1 MSAERAAEQ
10 LIKTPAE
17 ISMGFDVRSHQYE
30 RCLDRESCVYTF
42 KNTERNNNKASQ
54 YETKS
59 LLYMIGLRPDK
70 KQISILAI
78 DCFNDVTGLSSG
90 GKLWDL
96 QSKGEANLTPQK
108 IGKYLYTLYSNYHSV
123 FKFHEF
129 IFFMPVLKD
138 SYLQKDVGY
147 FYGLENF
154 KVAEQ
159 DKIILGL
166 SKELNRVHGV
176 VSRPKID
183 SFLERVVFVEDR
195 ELSHNYVKN
204 ILDFKGRDKKSDLFY
219 DEIFKE
225 IRDRQIVKKASCI
238 EGMSISRPL
247 DVLSLGRHIETK
259 DIHILL
265 VNRFVG
271 IDLFSP
277 MQGVPIEFYSE
288 AKSRDLDMEDLRD
301 LIQDCQAKISRA
313 FFNKNSKK
321 EFWKVLEIVLS
332 SIEKNRSVT
341 ILDVFKNVELL
352 VKRLAVLDRDSVLF
366 LSALIKEGL
375 NK

>member
-1 MSAERAAEQ
+1 MQR
-10 LIKTPAE
+10 
-17 ISMGFDVRSHQYE
+17 
-30 RCLDRESCVYTF
+30 
-42 KNTERNNNKASQ
+42 
-54 YETKS
+54 
-59 LLYMIGLRPDK
+59 
-70 KQISILAI
+70 
-78 DCFNDVTGLSSG
+78 
-90 GKLWDL
+90 
-96 QSKGEANLTPQK
+96 
-108 IGKYLYTLYSNYHSV
+108 
-123 FKFHEF
+123 
-129 IFFMPVLKD
+129 
-138 SYLQKDVGY
+138 DVGY

-176 VSRPKID
+176 VNRAKID

-204 ILDFKGRDKKSDLFY
+204 ILDFKGRDKKTDLFY

-238 EGMSISRPL
+238 EGMSISSPL

-271 IDLFSP
+271 NDLFSP

-321 EFWKVLEIVLS
+321 EFWKVLEVVLS
-332 SIEKNRSVT
+332 SIEKNPSVT

-352 VKRLAVLDRDSVLF
+352 VRRLAILDRDSVLF

>member
-1 MSAERAAEQ
+1 M
-10 LIKTPAE
+10 
-17 ISMGFDVRSHQYE
+17 
-30 RCLDRESCVYTF
+30 YTF

-154 KVAEQ
+154 KVAER
-159 DKIILGL
+159 DKIILGP
-166 SKELNRVHGV
+166 SKELNRVRGV
-176 VSRPKID
+176 VSRQKID

-225 IRDRQIVKKASCI
+225 IRDRQIVKKVSCI
-238 EGMSISRPL
+238 EGMSISHPL
-247 DVLSLGRHIETK
+247 DVLNLDRHIETK
-259 DIHILL
+259 DIHVLL

-271 IDLFSP
+271 IDLFSST
-277 MQGVPIEFYSE
+277 QGVPIEFYSE

-321 EFWKVLEIVLS
+321 EFWKVLEVVLD

>member
-1 MSAERAAEQ
+1 MY
-10 LIKTPAE
+10 I
-17 ISMGFDVRSHQYE
+17 
-30 RCLDRESCVYTF
+30 F

-96 QSKGEANLTPQK
+96 QSKGEAGLTPQK
-108 IGKYLYTLYSNYHSV
+108 IGKYLYTLYSNFDSV

-129 IFFMPVLKD
+129 IFFMPILKD
-138 SYLQKDVGY
+138 SYLKGDVGY

-154 KVAEQ
+154 KDAQQ

-166 SKELNRVHGV
+166 SKELARVLGV
-176 VSRPKID
+176 VSRSKID
-183 SFLERVVFVEDR
+183 SFLECVVFVEDR
-195 ELSHNYVKN
+195 ELPHNYVKN
-204 ILDFKGRDKKSDLFY
+204 VLDFKGKDKKSDLFY

-225 IRDRQIVKKASCI
+225 IRDRQLIKKASYI
-238 EGMSISRPL
+238 EGLSISRPL
-247 DVLSLGRHIETK
+247 DVLNLGRHIETK
-259 DIHILL
+259 DIHVLL
-265 VNRFVG
+265 VNRLVG
-271 IDLFSP
+271 VDLFSQ
-277 MQGVPIEFYSE
+277 QGIPIEFYSE
-288 AKSRDLDMEDLRD
+288 AISRNLDVEDLRD

-313 FFNKNSKK
+313 FFNKNSKR
-321 EFWKVLEIVLS
+321 EFWKVLEVILNSV
-332 SIEKNRSVT
+332 EKDRSVS
-341 ILDVFKNVELL
+341 ISDVFKDVELL
-352 VKRLAVLDRDSVLF
+352 VKRLTVLDRDSVLF